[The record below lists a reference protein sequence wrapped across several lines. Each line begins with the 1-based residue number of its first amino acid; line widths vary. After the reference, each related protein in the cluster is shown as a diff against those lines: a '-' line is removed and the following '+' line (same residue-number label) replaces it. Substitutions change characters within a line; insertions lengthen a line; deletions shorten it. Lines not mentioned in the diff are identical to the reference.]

1 MNDLFKSGSAPAL
14 GSVHLNK
21 DIRQHVILIEKQEAY
36 IRQLEKENSF
46 CRDQMSSVISHLGP
60 NKNTFGEDEFFIP
73 FRQDGHND
81 QQQLVTDLEAENAS
95 LRHQLQSQTISIQTH
110 EHNRNIIE
118 KLRTD
123 NEMLT
128 QALNN
133 VGGELEEVKQREA
146 EAAEEVNGVGFELA
160 LYSVL

>member
-1 MNDLFKSGSAPAL
+1 MF
-14 GSVHLNK
+14 
-21 DIRQHVILIEKQEAY
+21 HVK
-36 IRQLEKENSF
+36 
-46 CRDQMSSVISHLGP
+46 HLGT

-95 LRHQLQSQTISIQTH
+95 LRHQIQSQTVSIQTH

-123 NEMLT
+123 NEMLS

-133 VGGELEEVKQREA
+133 VGGDLEEVKKREA
-146 EAAEEVNGVGFELA
+146 EAAEEVNGVKFKLA
-160 LYSVL
+160 VYSVF